1 MIKATHAIID
11 CINVSRDIC
20 TDDELLSNVL
30 EKAAIMTNSKLIAK
44 NRYRFG
50 HNSPDGCTVV
60 LMLDESHMSAHTY
73 ADSGKIAFDIFI
85 SKSSDICEKAVKY
98 ILNELEINTFEVN
111 YINRFVEIV
120 ESNKNQPIQKLKAS

>member
-11 CINVSRDIC
+11 CINVDKEIC
-20 TDDELLSNVL
+20 INDELLSDIL
-30 EKAAIMTNSKLIAK
+30 EKSAIITNSKVISK

-73 ADSGKIAFDIFI
+73 AETGKIAFDIFI
-85 SKSSDICEKAVKY
+85 AKPNDICEKAVMY
-98 ILNELEINTFEVN
+98 ILKELKIKDFKVS
-111 YINRFVEIV
+111 YINRFE
-120 ESNKNQPIQKLKAS
+120 

>member
-20 TDDELLSNVL
+20 IDDELLSNVL
-30 EKAAIMTNSKLIAK
+30 ENAVKITNSKLIAK

-73 ADSGKIAFDIFI
+73 ADNGKIAFDIFI
-85 SKSSDICEKAVKY
+85 SKPANICEKAVNY
-98 ILNELEINTFEVN
+98 ILEELKIETYKVE
-111 YINRFVEIV
+111 YINRFLQIV
-120 ESNKNQPIQKLKAS
+120 ESNEHYLSSKTV